1 MKKRIAKY
9 AFLVLFLATSCEALI
24 SFNPKPVD
32 DKLSDRKDKAILNS
46 ILTVLTGDHYK
57 PVPINDDF
65 SSKMFDLYIDKLDY
79 KKRFLTQGDYDKL
92 EKYRYKLDDE
102 IKERKFDFFELSHS
116 IIQERIEF
124 ASTFYD
130 KILGSQ
136 IKLENDNRFLQLD
149 PDSLTFV
156 NNKKELKHRWRD
168 YMIHNVFSDMY
179 NKQRSQEKAHEKS
192 DTVTLKSLKEL
203 ELNARDQVRKTHE
216 EWFKRLNRIDRND
229 RLSTYFN
236 CITELFDPHT
246 NFYPPKDKEDFD
258 ISMSGKLEGI
268 GATLQEK
275 EGYIKVTRIVTGS
288 ASWKQGELEAGDL
301 ILKVGQGT
309 EEPVDVV
316 DMRLDEAVRLIR
328 GPKGSEVRLTV
339 RKIDGN
345 ETVVPIVRDVVVL
358 EETYAKS
365 AIIQREGTGTKTGY
379 IYLPKFYADFQD
391 SNGRRCSEDVKKEV
405 KKLMDDNVDGIVIDL
420 RNNGGGSLRDV
431 VDIGGLFVKKGPIVQ
446 VKGRQG
452 APYVL
457 EDKDPKLVY
466 AGPLVIMINQFS
478 ASASEILAAA
488 MQDYGRAIIIGSQSS
503 YGKGTVQRFETLD
516 RYLPRNQGE
525 LMPLGSIKYT
535 MQKFYR
541 INGGATQLRGVESDV
556 ELPNFYKYIN
566 TGERE
571 MKHAMPWDEIKKANY
586 QDYSTYVGDFKKI
599 VENSNARIKND
610 SVLQLYEEGAKYY
623 EASKND
629 LKYSLTYNTF
639 KLAEDKERKL
649 GDKYEKISGNYPEMA
664 VSALSL
670 DSEAWGSDT
679 SKTASFNEFKKKIGK
694 DAYINEATRVIE
706 DIIAY

>member
-9 AFLVLFLATSCEALI
+9 AFLVLLLATSCEALI
-24 SFNPKPVD
+24 SFNPKPEG
-32 DKLSDRKDKAILNS
+32 DKPNYKKDKAILNS
-46 ILTVLTGDHYK
+46 ILTVLTGDHFK
-57 PVPINDDF
+57 PLPINDEF

-79 KKRFLTQGDYDKL
+79 KKRFLTQKDYDKL

-102 IKERKFDFFELSHS
+102 IKERKFDFFELSNE
-116 IIQERIEF
+116 IISERIDF
-124 ASTFYD
+124 ASTFYE
-130 KILGSQ
+130 KILE
-136 IKLENDNRFLQLD
+136 KKTDFENNGRFLQLD
-149 PDSLTFV
+149 PDSLSFV
-156 NNKKELKHRWRD
+156 ENKSELKKRWAD
-168 YMIHNVFSDMY
+168 YMIHNVFSEMY
-179 NKQRSQEKAHEKS
+179 NKQKSQEKSHEKN
-192 DTVTLKSLKEL
+192 DTVTLKSLTEL
-203 ELNARDQVRKTHE
+203 EIDARRQVRKTHE
-216 EWFKRLNRIDRND
+216 QWFKRLERIDRDD
-229 RLSTYFN
+229 RLSSYFN

-246 NFYPPKDKEDFD
+246 NFYPPKEKEDFD

-288 ASWKQGELEAGDL
+288 ASWKQGDLEAGDL
-301 ILKVGQGT
+301 ILKVAQADD
-309 EEPVDVV
+309 EPVDVV

-328 GPKGSEVRLTV
+328 GKKGSEVRLTV

-345 ETVVPIVRDVVVL
+345 ETVIPIIRDIVVL

-365 AIIQREGTGTKTGY
+365 AIISRKETGTKTGY

-391 SNGRRCSEDVKKEV
+391 ANGRRCSRDVRREV
-405 KKLMDDNVDGIVIDL
+405 EKLMSDNVDGIIIDL

-488 MQDYGRAIIIGSQSS
+488 MQDYKRAVIVGSKSS

-516 RYLPRNQGE
+516 RYLPINQRE
-525 LMPLGSIKYT
+525 LMPTGSIKYT

-541 INGGATQLRGVESDV
+541 INGGATQLRGVESDIV
-556 ELPNFYKYIN
+556 LPNFYTYIK

-571 MKHAMPWDEIKKANY
+571 MDHAMPWDEIQKADY
-586 QDYSTYVGDFKKI
+586 GDYSTYVGDFSKI
-599 VENSNARIKND
+599 INKSKDRIKSD

-629 LKYSLTYNTF
+629 LKYSLNYSSF
-639 KLAEDKERKL
+639 KSKEDQERKI
-649 GDKYEKISGNYPEMA
+649 GDKYEKISGEYPGTA
-664 VSALSL
+664 VSALSE
-670 DSEAWGSDT
+670 DVSEWGSDT
-679 SKTASFNEFKKKIGK
+679 VKTASFDEFKEKIGK
-694 DAYINEATRVIE
+694 DAYINEAAKVID